1 MEINNKIEWSN
12 DVEDFLKG
20 IGERCACMA
29 YLHNEG
35 EKVYSKKAMY
45 IDLPVIIFSTI
56 SGSLSLSA
64 ERIFGPENEKVASIG
79 CGILSLGVG
88 VLNTI
93 NSYFGF
99 ARSAEN
105 CKQCYIQYSKI
116 YRFIC
121 IELKLP
127 RNERVAANDLIRIIQ
142 EQYER
147 LSEVGNNVP
156 ISVLSK
162 FKKKFHNSEI
172 TKPSIANG
180 LDPIIIYGRNRPVE
194 IIISDTAKETTKQI
208 MSAATASASTK
219 TTKHEGKKKSGK

>member
-1 MEINNKIEWSN
+1 MEINNRIEWSN

-64 ERIFGPENEKVASIG
+64 ERIFGPENEKMASIG

-127 RNERVAANDLIRIIQ
+127 RNERVQANDLIRIIQ

-156 ISVLSK
+156 TAVLSK
-162 FKKKFHNSEI
+162 FKKKFHNSAI

-180 LDPIIIYGRNRPVE
+180 LDPIVIYGRDRPVE
-194 IIISDTAKETTKQI
+194 IFISNAAKETTKEI
-208 MSAATASASTK
+208 ISTAASNVIGKSNK
-219 TTKHEGKKKSGK
+219 REGKKKSGK